1 MVSEKVLQ
9 HCPTC
14 STKAVWQ
21 KQAEKCRHWTGF
33 FSSYK
38 HNPGVHCQAGGF
50 WWQQGPDRSSQEHFL
65 SSPCSRAV
73 YLLRE
78 CRKMFRKIP
87 GEGESCWRGQGGRAD
102 SQEVQCLLQGWW
114 HGWCSFSWSSQCHL
128 QPSSSSC
135 PRPGSPPQCHTLPQ
149 HCFCTKAPLLHNN
162 LKYEIR
168 SEERKVAIPR
178 RLYLN
183 VTTAIQQFRV
193 YLALCVGTMRH
204 QTLIIHTTNRKLS
217 CHLFK
222 GTDQTHQD
230 RIQVTT
236 CWYLVQFPCSWSI
249 NSSP

>member
-1 MVSEKVLQ
+1 M
-9 HCPTC
+9 P
-14 STKAVWQ
+14 A
-21 KQAEKCRHWTGF
+21 
-33 FSSYK
+33 
-38 HNPGVHCQAGGF
+38 PGVMAWLVF
-50 WWQQGPDRSSQEHFL
+50 LLLELSVSPAAQQQ
-65 SSPCSRAV
+65 
-73 YLLRE
+73 LLPQTR
-78 CRKMFRKIP
+78 
-87 GEGESCWRGQGGRAD
+87 
-102 SQEVQCLLQGWW
+102 V
-114 HGWCSFSWSSQCHL
+114 
-128 QPSSSSC
+128 
-135 PRPGSPPQCHTLPQ
+135 PPQCHTLPQ

-236 CWYLVQFPCSWSI
+236 CWYLVQFPCS
-249 NSSP
+249 